1 MIEVWEMSEVM
12 NKDTLSLEDNTV
24 LQMLETIV
32 YIVVLILWKR

>member
-24 LQMLETIV
+24 LQMLETSGDLKIA
-32 YIVVLILWKR
+32 WF